1 MWKAVL
7 LGASLS
13 AIGWA
18 LSRGERHAAYPR
30 RLPSGSSQ
38 GADTNGGARPPTNVS
53 SIQEYRRQRGDPADT
68 LRSARAAIDMRLRD
82 LLEPKSD
89 AA

>member
-7 LGASLS
+7 LGAYLS

-18 LSRGERHAAYPR
+18 LSRGQRHVAYPR
-30 RLPSGSSQ
+30 RLLSGSSQ
-38 GADTNGGARPPTNVS
+38 GADTNGGARLPTNVS
-53 SIQEYRRQRGDPADT
+53 SIQEHKRQPGDPADT
-68 LRSARAAIDMRLRD
+68 LRSARAAIDRRVRD